1 MAGQDTRYRH
11 ILARVEA
18 GGDALAYR
26 MAPAADSAPTQPT
39 ALTWSELARA
49 SATWARAMLA
59 RGLRPGERVALLAGS
74 SPGNVV
80 ALVGHHRAGLVHVPI
95 NTRYRGREAGH
106 IVDDSGARV
115 LVYDDGDPALAA
127 LAAELAGARA
137 GRLALVPLSLWHA
150 GLDAEADGGVGGRS
164 AGLPGAGDEDPA
176 VIIYTSGTTGR
187 SKGGVLSFRAIEA
200 GIGALTGLWR
210 WSARDRLALAL
221 PLFHV
226 HGLCIG
232 VHGGLLHGL
241 ETVLLPKFSPQA
253 VVEAVAPETGA
264 QGPGGATIF
273 MGVPTMYARLVEHLE
288 GHAED
293 GRRLGR
299 ARLYTSG
306 SAALPA
312 SVFAAFER
320 HTGHRILER
329 YGMTETLLTL
339 SNPYEPERRL
349 PGTVGQPVPGCEARV
364 VCDDDTVCEPGR
376 PGELQVRGPSLFSG
390 YWGQPEATAA
400 AFEGPG
406 PGAEAGETGWF
417 HTGDVAVVEGEGDA
431 RVYRLLGRRSV
442 DIIKTGGFKVSAL
455 EIEAALLEHPWVRE
469 VAVVGEPDDSPL
481 QLGERIAAYAV
492 LAPQA
497 DRARASEVLTAHAEA
512 QLASYKK
519 PRRWVFPDA
528 LPRNAMGKL
537 QKHRL

>member
-1 MAGQDTRYRH
+1 MQPDDRRYRH
-11 ILARVEA
+11 LLARVLA
-18 GGDALAYR
+18 GGEEVAYR
-26 MAPAADSAPTQPT
+26 LADQS
-39 ALTWSELARA
+39 LTWGALGRA
-49 SATWARAMLA
+49 SAAWARRLLA
-59 RGLRPGERVALLAGS
+59 LGLEPGDRVALLAGAS
-74 SPGNVV
+74 LGNVV

-95 NTRYRGREAGH
+95 NTRYRHREAGH
-106 IVDDSGARV
+106 ILADSGARV
-115 LVYDDGDPALAA
+115 LVYDDQDPSLATLATELAA
-127 LAAELAGARA
+127 A
-137 GRLALVPLSLWHA
+137 HA
-150 GLDAEADGGVGGRS
+150 GPLTLVRLSSWRGGLEAPGPEGALPS
-164 AGLPGAGDEDPA
+164 PPLPGARDEDPA

-200 GIGALTGLWR
+200 GIGALTELWR

-253 VVEAVAPETGA
+253 VVDAVGD
-264 QGPGGATIF
+264 GATIF

-288 GHAED
+288 GAGAGD
-293 GRRLGR
+293 AGARLRR
-299 ARLYTSG
+299 ARLFTSG

-339 SNPYEPERRL
+339 SNPYEPARRR

-364 VCDDDTVCEPGR
+364 VCEDDTVCAPGQ
-376 PGELQVRGPSLFSG
+376 PGELQVRGASLFSG

-400 AFEGPG
+400 AFDGPAPTAEG
-406 PGAEAGETGWF
+406 GATGWF
-417 HTGDVAVVEGEGDA
+417 RTGDVAVVEGPADA
-431 RVYRLLGRRSV
+431 PVYRLLGRRSV

-481 QLGERIAAYAV
+481 QLGERIAAHVV

-497 DRARASEVLTAHAEA
+497 DAARAPAVLTAHAERL
-512 QLASYKK
+512 LASYKK
-519 PRRWVFPDA
+519 PRRWAFPTE

-537 QKHRL
+537 QKHRLQA